1 MPGLAAQPL
10 YVILALRQ
18 KWAMADDAKKLDEL
32 TKVITDTY
40 PYSYA
45 YSYSYLYSYSY
56 PYTYHP
62 TPTPNP

>member
-18 KWAMADDAKKLDEL
+18 KWAMADDTKKLEEL
-32 TKVITDTY
+32 TNVITDTY
-40 PYSYA
+40 PYSYP
-45 YSYSYLYSYSY
+45 Y
-56 PYTYHP
+56 PYPYPQPP